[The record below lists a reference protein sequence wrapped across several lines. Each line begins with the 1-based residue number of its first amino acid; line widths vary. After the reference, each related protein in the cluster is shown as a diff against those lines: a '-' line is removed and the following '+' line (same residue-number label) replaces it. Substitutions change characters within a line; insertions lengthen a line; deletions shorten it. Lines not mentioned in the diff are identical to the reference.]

1 MIRSMTGYGSA
12 ELEHD
17 GQRLIAEIR
26 SVNHRYCEVSI
37 RAPRLVS
44 LFEDDIRRLIQER
57 FSRGKFN
64 LSITWSGVGE
74 SGEML
79 KLNEPVADR
88 YVALLRQL
96 AQRYQIDSGVD
107 VRTLAN
113 LQDVFTWEHTAL
125 SDEETWGLV
134 RQVVE
139 RACASLDTMKS
150 REGVALRTDLEQRLK
165 LIRRELDL
173 VSERAPLRPLEAK
186 ERLTSRINAL
196 LADVEMDPI
205 RIAQEVALLSDR
217 LDCTEE
223 CVRLAAH
230 LDQFRSLIEGQ
241 ELAGRKLNFL
251 LQEMNREANTIGA
264 KSNDVEITRAVI
276 VMKEETERLREQV
289 QNVE

>member
-88 YVALLRQL
+88 YLALLHQ
-96 AQRYQIDSGVD
+96 
-107 VRTLAN
+107 
-113 LQDVFTWEHTAL
+113 
-125 SDEETWGLV
+125 
-134 RQVVE
+134 
-139 RACASLDTMKS
+139 
-150 REGVALRTDLEQRLK
+150 
-165 LIRRELDL
+165 
-173 VSERAPLRPLEAK
+173 
-186 ERLTSRINAL
+186 
-196 LADVEMDPI
+196 
-205 RIAQEVALLSDR
+205 
-217 LDCTEE
+217 
-223 CVRLAAH
+223 
-230 LDQFRSLIEGQ
+230 LDQRH
-241 ELAGRKLNFL
+241 N
-251 LQEMNREANTIGA
+251 
-264 KSNDVEITRAVI
+264 NDD
-276 VMKEETERLREQV
+276 
-289 QNVE
+289 